1 VLQPNVMHQYMSAVS
16 NTDTPPSVLRTATSP
31 FRGGLAVAVL
41 ALLLCCWIANAFAQS
56 LQPIPAL
63 AGPVVDTTGSL
74 TADEEA
80 GLETRLIAYAKAKG
94 SQVQVLIVP
103 TTAPEDIAQ
112 YSIRVVDTW
121 KLGRAKQDDGVLLL
135 VAKDDRRLRIEV
147 GYGLEG
153 AIPDA
158 RSNQIIT
165 QIITPKFRGG
175 DFYGGIHDGVDAIT
189 KLIDG
194 ENLPAPEPSLDGI
207 GRPDFMSAVIV
218 GVIFG
223 VVTGGIVRGLLGR
236 FLSTL
241 GGAGL
246 AGFIAFSVA
255 GMFAGGVLAALIT
268 AIMMLFG
275 RSGGGGG
282 GGWYSGGGLGGGGW
296 SSGGGGSSWGGG
308 GGGFGGGGSS
318 GSW

>member
-1 VLQPNVMHQYMSAVS
+1 ML
-16 NTDTPPSVLRTATSP
+16 
-31 FRGGLAVAVL
+31 LAYTG
-41 ALLLCCWIANAFAQS
+41 AFAQG
-56 LQPIPAL
+56 LQAIPPL
-63 AGPVVDTTGSL
+63 AGPVVDTTGTL

-80 GLETRLIAYAKAKG
+80 GLETRLREYARTKG
-94 SQVQVLIVP
+94 SQVQLLIVP
-103 TTAPEDIAQ
+103 STAPEDIAQ
-112 YSIRVVDTW
+112 YSIRVVDAW

-158 RSNQIIT
+158 RANQIID
-165 QIITPKFRGG
+165 QFIKPKFRAG
-175 DFYGGIHDGVDAIT
+175 DFYGGIHDGLDAIT

-194 ENLPAPEPSLDGI
+194 ENLPAPEPSLDGLQ
-207 GRPDFMSAVIV
+207 RPDFMTALFF

-223 VVTGGIVRGLLGR
+223 VVAGGIARGILGK
-236 FLSTL
+236 FLGTL

-246 AGFIAFSVA
+246 AGFIAFTLSSL
-255 GMFAGGVLAALIT
+255 FAGGLLAALIA
-268 AIMMLFG
+268 AILILFG
-275 RSGGGGG
+275 RSGGG
-282 GGWYSGGGLGGGGW
+282 GGWYSGGGFGGGGW
-296 SSGGGGSSWGGG
+296 SSGGGGSWSGG

>member
-1 VLQPNVMHQYMSAVS
+1 MKLKSARHPRLILV
-16 NTDTPPSVLRTATSP
+16 NNIPPSS
-31 FRGGLAVAVL
+31 FRQRPWILAIAGVAI
-41 ALLLCCWIANAFAQS
+41 LLCLFVFQALAQP

-63 AGPVVDTTGSL
+63 VGPVVDATGSL

-80 GLETRLIAYAKAKG
+80 GLETRLIAYTKAKG

-158 RSNQIIT
+158 RANQIIT

-194 ENLPAPEPSLDGI
+194 ENLPVPEPSLDGM
-207 GRPDFMSAVIV
+207 GRPDFMTAIIF

-223 VVTGGIVRGLLGR
+223 VVAGGIARGILGK
-236 FLSTL
+236 FLGTL

-246 AGFIAFSVA
+246 AGFIAFSI
-255 GMFAGGVLAALIT
+255 GGIFAGGLLAALIS
-268 AIMMLFG
+268 AIMILLG
-275 RSGGGGG
+275 RSGGG
-282 GGWYSGGGLGGGGW
+282 GGWYSGGGMGGGGGW
-296 SSGGGGSSWGGG
+296 SSGGGGISWGGG

>member
-1 VLQPNVMHQYMSAVS
+1 VRVQANLVFFANAGINMQAQRTTRRLWIPAFAGIVLVWLLIVS
-16 NTDTPPSVLRTATSP
+16 
-31 FRGGLAVAVL
+31 
-41 ALLLCCWIANAFAQS
+41 AFAQP
-56 LQPIPAL
+56 LQAIPSL
-63 AGPVVDTTGSL
+63 AGPVVDTTGTLSV
-74 TADEEA
+74 DEEA

-112 YSIRVVDTW
+112 YSIRVVDNW

-135 VAKDDRRLRIEV
+135 VAKNDRRVRIEV

-158 RSNQIIT
+158 RANQIIT
-165 QIITPKFRGG
+165 QIITPRFRGG
-175 DFYGGIHDGVDAIT
+175 DFYGGVHDGVDAIT

-194 ENLPAPEPSLDGI
+194 ENLPVPEPSLDGLQ
-207 GRPDFMSAVIV
+207 RPDFMSALIF

-223 VVTGGIVRGLLGR
+223 VVAGGIAKGILGR
-236 FLSTL
+236 ALGTL
-241 GGAGL
+241 GGAGI
-246 AGFIAFSVA
+246 AGFIAFSIA
-255 GMFAGGVLAALIT
+255 GIFAGGILAALIA
-268 AIMMLFG
+268 AIIILFG

-282 GGWYSGGGLGGGGW
+282 GWYTGGGGGGGW
-296 SSGGGGSSWGGG
+296 SSGGGSSWGGG
-308 GGGFGGGGSS
+308 GGGFGGGFGGGGSS

>member
-1 VLQPNVMHQYMSAVS
+1 MNS
-16 NTDTPPSVLRTATSP
+16 PPLS
-31 FRGGLAVAVL
+31 RGGLRAIAL
-41 ALLLCCWIANAFAQS
+41 TGMALLLWLLITNAFAQN
-56 LQPIPAL
+56 LRPIPTL
-63 AGPVVDTTGSL
+63 VGPVVDTTGSL
-74 TADEEA
+74 NANEEA

-112 YSIRVVDTW
+112 YSIRVVEAW

-158 RSNQIIT
+158 RANQIIT
-165 QIITPKFRGG
+165 QIITPKFRSG

-194 ENLPAPEPSLDGI
+194 ENLPVPEPSLNGM
-207 GRPDFMSAVIV
+207 GRPDFMTAIIV

-223 VVTGGIVRGLLGR
+223 VIAGGIARGILGR
-236 FLSTL
+236 FLGTL

-246 AGFIAFSVA
+246 AGVIAFSIA
-255 GMFAGGVLAALIT
+255 GMFAGGVFAALIT
-268 AIMMLFG
+268 AIMILLG
-275 RSGGGGG
+275 RSGGS
-282 GGWYSGGGLGGGGW
+282 GWYSGGGGW
-296 SSGGGGSSWGGG
+296 SSGGGSSWSGG

>member
-1 VLQPNVMHQYMSAVS
+1 VAQNILVIPAHAGIHGRAKHGLWNLWIPAFAGMTIFIFLWLQV
-16 NTDTPPSVLRTATSP
+16 
-31 FRGGLAVAVL
+31 
-41 ALLLCCWIANAFAQS
+41 AFAQS
-56 LQPIPAL
+56 LQPIPPL
-63 AGPVVDTTGSL
+63 AGPVVDTTGTL
-74 TADEEA
+74 TADQEA
-80 GLETRLIAYAKAKG
+80 GLETRLMAYAKAKG
-94 SQVQVLIVP
+94 SQVQLLIVP

-135 VAKDDRRLRIEV
+135 VAKNDRRLRIEV

-158 RSNQIIT
+158 RTNQIIT
-165 QIITPKFRGG
+165 QIITPRFRAG
-175 DFYGGIHDGVDAIT
+175 DFYGGVHDGVDAIIT
-189 KLIDG
+189 LIDG
-194 ENLPAPEPSLDGI
+194 ENLPAPEPSLDGLQ
-207 GRPDFMSAVIV
+207 RPDFMSAIVI
-218 GVIFG
+218 GVIAG
-223 VVTGGIVRGLLGR
+223 MISGGIARGILGR
-236 FLSTL
+236 FLGTV

-246 AGFIAFSVA
+246 AGFIAFSI
-255 GMFAGGVLAALIT
+255 GGIFAGGLLAALIS
-268 AIMMLFG
+268 AIMLLFG

-282 GGWYSGGGLGGGGW
+282 GGWYTGGGGGGGW

>member
-1 VLQPNVMHQYMSAVS
+1 MNS
-16 NTDTPPSVLRTATSP
+16 PPLS
-31 FRGGLAVAVL
+31 RGGLRVAAL
-41 ALLLCCWIANAFAQS
+41 ASMALLLWLLITSAFAQS

-94 SQVQVLIVP
+94 SQVQVLIVS

-112 YSIRVVDTW
+112 YSIRVVDAW

-165 QIITPKFRGG
+165 QIITPKFRSGN
-175 DFYGGIHDGVDAIT
+175 FYGGIHDGVDAIT

-194 ENLPAPEPSLDGI
+194 ENLPAPEPSLNGM
-207 GRPDFMSAVIV
+207 GRPDFMTAIIV

-223 VVTGGIVRGLLGR
+223 VVAGGIARGILGR
-236 FLSTL
+236 FLGTL

-246 AGFIAFSVA
+246 AGVIAFSVA
-255 GMFAGGVLAALIT
+255 GMVAGGVFAALIT
-268 AIMMLFG
+268 AIMILFG
-275 RSGGGGG
+275 RSGGSGG
-282 GGWYSGGGLGGGGW
+282 GGWYSGGGPGSGGW
-296 SSGGGGSSWGGG
+296 SSGAGSSWSGG